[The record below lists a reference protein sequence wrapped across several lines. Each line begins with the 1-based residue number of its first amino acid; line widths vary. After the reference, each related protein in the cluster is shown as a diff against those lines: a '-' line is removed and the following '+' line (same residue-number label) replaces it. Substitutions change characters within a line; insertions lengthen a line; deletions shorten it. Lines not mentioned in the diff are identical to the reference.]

1 MNTRNFLDRFRVTV
15 PQLEQ
20 LVRTALARGGDYS
33 DLYFEYT
40 VYQDLLLKDGE
51 VASGGFHIDYGTGI
65 RVLKGERTG
74 YAYSENTGM
83 ADMTAAAEAAA
94 QEYADAA
101 EAAAKAADPTDL
113 LLTDRLLQLM
123 TNGEAIGEGVQIP
136 DTGEKFELICD
147 ETLQETV
154 NSITITQTPDGSS
167 LNIKKLFVA
176 ASITTVNENGLVMLN
191 FNGGNMYLMYRNFDT
206 DANTTKTIWC
216 YVEKI
221 APGVFRSVY
230 PTTMLTA
237 TSLDSIQGL
246 GTANRELSGAI
257 CCFGQNPANY
267 FAKATRVTFGAT
279 SNLYSLQ
286 SGSRVMMWAVMD
298 KDE

>member
-1 MNTRNFLDRFRVTV
+1 MAKITELPQASAATGENVAVIVQDGVTKQV
-15 PQLEQ
+15 PLGV
-20 LVRTALARGGDYS
+20 LVPEGPDSTTKTYVDTAKNEAIQQAAALAQAAQSADETAAQQYA
-33 DLYFEYT
+33 D
-40 VYQDLLLKDGE
+40 
-51 VASGGFHIDYGTGI
+51 VA
-65 RVLKGERTG
+65 RQ
-74 YAYSENTGM
+74 
-83 ADMTAAAEAAA
+83 AAEATA

-113 LLTDRLLQLM
+113 LLTDRLLQLGVGG
-123 TNGEAIGEGVQIP
+123 TAIGEGVQIP

-154 NSITITQTPDGSS
+154 NSITITQTPDGSA
-167 LNIKKLFVA
+167 LNIKKLFIA

-279 SNLYSLQ
+279 SNLYSPR